1 MRTAKR
7 ITTACLTAIM
17 IFQALAPS
25 TEVFAQELDAVMEAS
40 VSAARAAGNT
50 ARSVQD
56 AVATAL
62 QGADQATSD
71 DVATTPAPTLALPRA
86 ATVLPTLA
94 NHRTPR
100 PMEPLTA
107 IPQRRATRPKTM
119 RLPMRVL
126 LTENKRMTRTR
137 MLLIRQTPPPPSL
150 LSRISGTRWVTA
162 MSSLTTWAPSRPLPL
177 SPRRPYRHLQ
187 HRSRHLPEREHLQGG
202 STGIDFDVCGAEIV
216 DGLGSLTF
224 QASAAM
230 PTLQRRAQPR
240 RQDPDRQQDALQQH
254 RA

>member
-62 QGADQATSD
+62 QDTDQAASD
-71 DVATTPAPTLALPRA
+71 DAATTPAPTRAPPRA

-94 NHRTPR
+94 NRRTPR

-107 IPQRRATRPKTM
+107 IPQRRATHPKTM
-119 RLPMRVL
+119 RLPMRAPP
-126 LTENKRMTRTR
+126 TKIRRMTRTQMR
-137 MLLIRQTPPPPSL
+137 LRRLAPTP
-150 LSRISGTRWVTA
+150 
-162 MSSLTTWAPSRPLPL
+162 PSRPLVSL
-177 SPRRPYRHLQ
+177 MTRWSTARSP
-187 HRSRHLPEREHLQGG
+187 
-202 STGIDFDVCGAEIV
+202 
-216 DGLGSLTF
+216 
-224 QASAAM
+224 
-230 PTLQRRAQPR
+230 
-240 RQDPDRQQDALQQH
+240 
-254 RA
+254 